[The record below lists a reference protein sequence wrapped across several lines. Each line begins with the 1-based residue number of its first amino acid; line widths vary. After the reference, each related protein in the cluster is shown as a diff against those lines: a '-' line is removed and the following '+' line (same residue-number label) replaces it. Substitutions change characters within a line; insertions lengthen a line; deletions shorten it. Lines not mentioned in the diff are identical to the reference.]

1 MDALIS
7 RLRKLLETQ
16 FKGASVLLEPAS
28 PTEKV
33 GGFLVWG
40 GFDGMD
46 QIDRQQ
52 MLSKVIRELPRD
64 EQVKITA
71 ILTLTPDERSVP
83 TEN

>member
-1 MDALIS
+1 
-7 RLRKLLETQ
+7 
-16 FKGASVLLEPAS
+16 
-28 PTEKV
+28 
-33 GGFLVWG
+33 
-40 GFDGMD
+40 
-46 QIDRQQ
+46 